1 MISPHKRFAIASVIL
16 FGTIAFGP
24 LTGSCVNLVR
34 ILGPH
39 TLSGEFSDFFI
50 YIIASVSGGV
60 FGAFYYNFF
69 LENAEN

>member
-1 MISPHKRFAIASVIL
+1 MFGFAIASVIL
-16 FGTIAFGP
+16 FGTVAFGP
-24 LTGSCVNLVR
+24 FTGACINIVR

-39 TLSGEFSDFFI
+39 TLSGDFSDLFI

>member
-1 MISPHKRFAIASVIL
+1 M
-16 FGTIAFGP
+16 
-24 LTGSCVNLVR
+24 R

-39 TLSGEFSDFFI
+39 TLSGDFNDLFI